1 LLLNS
6 QLAIYYSSWRFEDTM
21 QIERLSG
28 SEDLDA
34 VAALEAESFTNP
46 WTREML
52 ERELT
57 QSDVARIYVLRLP
70 GIRVAAFCACW
81 VVADELHIN
90 TIAVSPAFRRQG
102 LAKALLAHV
111 LSSTSSE
118 GIRRATLEVRRSN
131 VAARRLYECLGFSLM
146 AVRTRYYTQPE
157 EDALILWREMVVS
170 AFESASLPG
179 EPQP

>member
-1 LLLNS
+1 MFP
-6 QLAIYYSSWRFEDTM
+6 I
-21 QIERLSG
+21 
-28 SEDLDA
+28 
-34 VAALEAESFTNP
+34 V
-46 WTREML
+46 
-52 ERELT
+52 
-57 QSDVARIYVLRLP
+57 
-70 GIRVAAFCACW
+70 CACW

-118 GIRRATLEVRRSN
+118 GIRRATLEVPRSN

-146 AVRTRYYTQPE
+146 AVWTRYDTQPE